1 MPLPALQSVNVYT
14 PTYGLDQ
21 HRRRCHRIFRV
32 PGQSCQLPGCLR
44 VASLSGCE
52 GTISDLP
59 TRLKGTSVKWRLQS
73 YPECEHDVEH
83 DIHYLLIVGAK
94 VKTVNKWQSLHSI
107 RFERCPIQ
115 MLVVTAAAL
124 SPFDWA
130 GTEDFRGRLFM
141 TAGFCN

>member
-1 MPLPALQSVNVYT
+1 MPSNLQSAGTV
-14 PTYGLDQ
+14 
-21 HRRRCHRIFRV
+21 
-32 PGQSCQLPGCLR
+32 CQLPGCLR